1 MRLFAVCVA
10 VISRILTGCGCIDAK
25 LDGRIAPGTITLI
38 YGEPETGKSTLA
50 LQCAVNCALQ
60 GYKTL
65 FVDCDNTFSTERL
78 TELAQDQVN
87 EVAERIILMKPFDF
101 TEQTAVVD
109 TLPDCISQNFGLV
122 IFDTFNSLYRA
133 KMADVSTRASFGV
146 NRELNRQL
154 AVLAETAKTQN
165 IPIII
170 TSQVTSLF
178 NKTHVSIAPVAT
190 RVLQFWANNT
200 IALKPTEN
208 PTIIKASI
216 EKDRKP
222 QEPTC
227 QLTITNA
234 GIIDCQTKNR
244 W

>member
-1 MRLFAVCVA
+1 MCVDL
-10 VISRILTGCGCIDAK
+10 ISRVLTGCSCLDAK
-25 LDGRIAPGTITLI
+25 LDGAIAPETVTLI

-78 TELAQDQVN
+78 MHLAQDSFN
-87 EVAERIILMKPFDF
+87 DVAQSIILMKPADF
-101 TEQTAVVD
+101 AEQTAVID

-133 KMADVSTRASFGV
+133 KMCDVSTRASFGV

-154 AVLAETAKTQN
+154 AVIAETAKTQH

-170 TSQVTSLF
+170 TSQVTSVF
-178 NKTHVSIAPVAT
+178 KKTHVSIAPVAT

-208 PTIIKASI
+208 PTVIKASV
-216 EKDRKP
+216 EKNRKP

-227 QLTITNA
+227 YLTITNA
-234 GIIDCQTKNR
+234 GINDCQTPNR
-244 W
+244 R